1 MIFLILVAWFFCPTI
16 EVDYIVEMSF
26 FSDWVCSIE
35 NFLNKKTVEVEHS
48 AQKWEPAWV
57 NTIICS
63 GQIVATSHDLR
74 PPKVAGF
81 REISLFHG
89 NLGWWNKIPFGKICL
104 EYVSYPSELTKLSK
118 FHFDDKDT
126 LSFHHYS
133 HCEKSIFGARLRLH
147 RCWPDKEK
155 VNFLGTIYTPGSW
168 HILGRGIFEDDFPIS
183 MLVPWRVSRWSKDG
197 QEIHS
202 SHFFHFLP
210 PFSSKILS
218 NLHQNPPP
226 PCHPFP
232 QEIKP

>member
-1 MIFLILVAWFFCPTI
+1 M
-16 EVDYIVEMSF
+16 
-26 FSDWVCSIE
+26 
-35 NFLNKKTVEVEHS
+35 
-48 AQKWEPAWV
+48 
-57 NTIICS
+57 
-63 GQIVATSHDLR
+63 
-74 PPKVAGF
+74 
-81 REISLFHG
+81 
-89 NLGWWNKIPFGKICL
+89 
-104 EYVSYPSELTKLSK
+104 SYPSELTKLSK

-126 LSFHHYS
+126 LSFHHCS

-168 HILGRGIFEDDFPIS
+168 HILGRGIFEDDFPIP

-226 PCHPFP
+226 PMPPLPTRNKTLESWTEWWLPKALLQWQVVANPMKHLSSEAVNLPA
-232 QEIKP
+232 